1 MPRSLVVAL
10 ACGAAILGVSVGLR
24 QGLGLFL
31 EPISLDL
38 GLGREAFAFAIG
50 LMNLVWGLL
59 APFAG
64 ALADRHGAARV
75 IALGAVAYAAG
86 LLVMAL
92 GGAGGGTDGGGGG
105 QLVLGGALIGL
116 GLSGSGFTVVLG
128 AVGRAA
134 PPERRGQALG
144 LTSVGGSIGQFLAL
158 PYCHLLIEGFGWLPS
173 LTVLAGTALCMA
185 ALARGLARGRPIAAP
200 APGSLRAESLAG
212 ALRLAGAQ
220 RGFWLL
226 TAGFFVCGF
235 HLAFVAV
242 HLPAYL
248 TDQGMPA
255 WLPAAALTLVGLC
268 NIVGTLLCGWLGDR
282 HRKSGVLSLLYLARA
297 LIFLIF
303 LLFPV
308 SETSVLVF
316 AATMGF
322 LWLGTVP
329 LTSGVVAAIFG
340 PVHLSMLFGI
350 VFLSHQ
356 LGGFLGAWIAGA
368 LYDALGSYDVMWW
381 ASVALGL
388 LSAALHWPIDERP
401 LARPAVAASVA

>member
-1 MPRSLVVAL
+1 MPRSLAITL
-10 ACGAAILGVSVGLR
+10 ACGAVILGVSVGLR
-24 QGLGLFL
+24 QGLGLYL
-31 EPISLDL
+31 EPVSLEL
-38 GLGREAFAFAIG
+38 GLGREVFAFAIG
-50 LMNLVWGLL
+50 VMNLVWGLL
-59 APFAG
+59 APVAG
-64 ALADRHGAARV
+64 AVADRYGAGR
-75 IALGAVAYAAG
+75 AVAAGGLAYAAG
-86 LLVMAL
+86 LAVMTL
-92 GGAGGGTDGGGGG
+92 SGDGT
-105 QLVLGGALIGL
+105 QLVLGGLLIGL

-158 PYCHLLIEGFGWLPS
+158 PYCHLLIERFGWS
-173 LTVLAGTALCMA
+173 LSLLVLAGTALSMV
-185 ALARGLARGRPIAAP
+185 ALARGLVRETGNSGAAAELARGETL
-200 APGSLRAESLAG
+200 SK
-212 ALRLAGAQ
+212 ALRRAAAHP
-220 RGFWLL
+220 GFLLL

-248 TDQGMPA
+248 SDQGMPA

-268 NIVGTLLCGWLGDR
+268 NIVGTVICGWLGDR

-297 LIFLIF
+297 VIF
-303 LLFPV
+303 LLFLLVPV
-308 SETSVLVF
+308 SEASVLAF
-316 AATMGF
+316 AAAMGF

-340 PVHLSMLFGI
+340 PAYLSMLFGI

-356 LGGFLGAWIAGA
+356 VGGFLGAWIAGT
-368 LYDALGSYDVMWW
+368 LYDALGNYDVMWW

-401 LARPAVAASVA
+401 LARPAAAVPAI